1 MILEIRISLF
11 PLTLMIKLKPKSVLI
26 KAIKN
31 CSILSDIA
39 PEIHPAIHDIEFIR
53 WD

>member
-1 MILEIRISLF
+1 MILEARIFLF
-11 PLTLMIKLKPKSVLI
+11 PLILMIKLKPKSVLI

-31 CSILSDIA
+31 CSIDIA